1 MLLIERGSIRKGSK
15 MFRLLSR
22 QEGKNTEDFL
32 KKAKDAKIE
41 SVLSKYGA
49 QGVQALASSTPVDSG
64 RTASSWGYEIER
76 DNRGW
81 SIHWT
86 NDNINQNVNIAI
98 ILQYGHGTGTGGY
111 VAGRDYI
118 NPAIAPI
125 FQAIADEAWK
135 EITQ

>member
-1 MLLIERGSIRKGSK
+1 
-15 MFRLLSR
+15 MFHLTSR
-22 QEGKNTEDFL
+22 QEGSNTEEFL
-32 KKAKDAKIE
+32 RRAKDLKIE
-41 SVLSKYGA
+41 SVLNKYGA
-49 QGVQALASSTPVDSG
+49 KGVQALASATPIDSG

-76 DNRGW
+76 SGSGW

-86 NDNINQNVNIAI
+86 NDNINQNVNIAV

-125 FQAIADEAWK
+125 FQEIADEAWK
-135 EITQ
+135 EVTR